1 LCLEDSRGLLF
12 SGIKNTA
19 VITSDLPEALSDLL
33 PDRWVMFFTVSSDIH
48 TMRARPDSAISDII
62 ATSLIIVLV
71 VALTVIVVAIVMDI
85 PLLPNKPVLAA
96 FSADSVMGRGS
107 GSALNVPIIRLYQ
120 VAGAPL
126 IQEYAEGGHSA
137 INGTKVK
144 LVNPG
149 GKSFTVLTA
158 QSMRGKTVEKGE
170 PFYIFYY
177 NTGVTSDS
185 PYMWITNDPTRVF
198 NSAVQPFAPH
208 GTWKLMITEEKDTNM
223 IIYQQD
229 IRL

>member
-1 LCLEDSRGLLF
+1 MH
-12 SGIKNTA
+12 
-19 VITSDLPEALSDLL
+19 P
-33 PDRWVMFFTVSSDIH
+33 H
-48 TMRARPDSAISDII
+48 PDSAISDII
-62 ATSLIIVLV
+62 ATTLIIILV
-71 VALTVIVVAIVMDI
+71 VALSVIVVAIVMDI

-96 FSADSVMGRGS
+96 FSADTVMGRGS
-107 GSALNVPIIRLYQ
+107 GSALNVPVIRLYQ

-126 IQEYAEGGHSA
+126 IQEYPGAHTA
-137 INGTKVK
+137 INGTKIK
-144 LVNPG
+144 LVSPE
-149 GKSFTVLTA
+149 GKLFSVLTA
-158 QSMRGKTVEKGE
+158 QSMTGKTIEKGE

-177 NTGVTSDS
+177 NTGVASDA

-198 NSAVQPFAPH
+198 NAVVQPFTPR

>member
-1 LCLEDSRGLLF
+1 
-12 SGIKNTA
+12 
-19 VITSDLPEALSDLL
+19 
-33 PDRWVMFFTVSSDIH
+33 
-48 TMRARPDSAISDII
+48 MRARPDSAISDII
-62 ATSLIIVLV
+62 ATTLIIVLV
-71 VALTVIVVAIVMDI
+71 VALAVIVVAIVMGI

-96 FSADSVMGRGS
+96 FSADSVMGSS

-126 IQEYAEGGHSA
+126 VQEYTEGGHSG

-144 LVNPG
+144 LVDPN
-149 GKSFTVLTA
+149 GKIFTVLTA
-158 QSMRGKTVEKGE
+158 QSMKGKTVEKGE

-177 NTGVTSDS
+177 NTGVASDT
-185 PYMWITNDPTRVF
+185 PYMWITNDPSRVF
-198 NSAVQPFAPH
+198 NSAVQPFLPH

-229 IRL
+229 IKL

>member
-1 LCLEDSRGLLF
+1 
-12 SGIKNTA
+12 
-19 VITSDLPEALSDLL
+19 
-33 PDRWVMFFTVSSDIH
+33 
-48 TMRARPDSAISDII
+48 MRPRPDSAISETI
-62 ATSLIIVLV
+62 ATSLIIILIVIL
-71 VALTVIVVAIVMDI
+71 AVIVVALVSGI

-96 FSADSVMGRGS
+96 FSADTAMGSS

-126 IQEYAEGGHSA
+126 IQEYTEGGHSG

-144 LVNPG
+144 LVSPV

-177 NTGVTSDS
+177 NTGVVSDA
-185 PYMWITNDPTRVF
+185 PYMWITNDPSRVF
-198 NSAVQPFAPH
+198 NSAVQPFTPH

-229 IRL
+229 IKL

>member
-1 LCLEDSRGLLF
+1 MH
-12 SGIKNTA
+12 
-19 VITSDLPEALSDLL
+19 P
-33 PDRWVMFFTVSSDIH
+33 
-48 TMRARPDSAISDII
+48 RPDSAISEMV

-71 VALTVIVVAIVMDI
+71 VALAIIVVAIVMDI

-96 FSADSVMGRGS
+96 FSADSVMGTG
-107 GSALNVPIIRLYQ
+107 NVPVIRLYQ

-126 IQEYAEGGHSA
+126 IQEYTEGGHSG

-144 LVNPG
+144 LVSPA
-149 GKSFTVLTA
+149 GKTFTVLTA

-177 NTGVTSDS
+177 NTGVVSDS
-185 PYMWITNDPTRVF
+185 PYMWITNNPARVF
-198 NSAVQPFAPH
+198 HDTVQPFTPH

-229 IRL
+229 IKL